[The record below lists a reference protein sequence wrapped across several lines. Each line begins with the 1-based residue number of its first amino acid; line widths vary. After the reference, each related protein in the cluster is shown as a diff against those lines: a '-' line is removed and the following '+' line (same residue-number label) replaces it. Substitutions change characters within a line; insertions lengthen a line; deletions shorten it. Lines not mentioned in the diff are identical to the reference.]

1 MKTRM
6 FRSFRR
12 RRQAEMQ
19 QIKPVLLNKEFSY
32 LDLKPKRL
40 LVRLLQN
47 HNLSKKAKKNTV
59 FDMSSSFKL
68 FNQSFLERSDTFDKV
83 PI

>member
-19 QIKPVLLNKEFSY
+19 QIKAALLHKEFSY
-32 LDLKPKRL
+32 LDLEPKRL

-47 HNLSKKAKKNTV
+47 HNLSEKAKKNTV
-59 FDMSSSFKL
+59 L
-68 FNQSFLERSDTFDKV
+68 TFRHLLNSAKA
-83 PI
+83 IEIITSRKIR